1 MKATMNH
8 AKKMIRRIFKETKNV
23 KTTKEQRAA
32 RKAANDALFFMDGV
46 QTARRDEAEKVV
58 TDAYDSL
65 KRAFEK
71 DSK

>member
-32 RKAANDALFFMDGV
+32 RKAANDSLFFMDGV

-58 TDAYDSL
+58 LDAYTNL
-65 KRAFEK
+65 QNAFKK
-71 DSK
+71 D